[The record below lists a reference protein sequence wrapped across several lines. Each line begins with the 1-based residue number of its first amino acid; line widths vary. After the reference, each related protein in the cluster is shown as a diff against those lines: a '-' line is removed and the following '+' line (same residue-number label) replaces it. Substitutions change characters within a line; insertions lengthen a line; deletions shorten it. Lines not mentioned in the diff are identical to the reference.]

1 LLGSKPFYVLTMPL
15 ELHSVHPC
23 FAIFNDNIRR
33 NSQKQA
39 YEERYKL
46 VGIEGE
52 IYDLHRG
59 ELDTLPVKVVT
70 SEEVPREVYF
80 WKTGYE
86 VLCNEAWIPVV
97 DFSETDCYDGPF
109 TYTIEDDI
117 YAFTDHRIKQQIM
130 RREKLQEIEKRAVNP
145 VTTIPKFI
153 AELVRKE
160 AIAKK
165 ESCPITFTPFDE
177 CSSTSLTSCYHLY
190 ETTGLNR
197 WLENSMKCPV
207 CKQVISSTSVV

>member
-1 LLGSKPFYVLTMPL
+1 MSL
-15 ELHSVHPC
+15 ELHSLYPS
-23 FAIFNDNIRR
+23 FAIFDDSIRR
-33 NSQKQA
+33 SGRKEA

-46 VGIEGE
+46 VGIEGD
-52 IYDLHRG
+52 IYDIQMREINAVPL
-59 ELDTLPVKVVT
+59 KVVT

-86 VLCNEAWIPVV
+86 LLCNDTWIPVI

-109 TYTIEDDI
+109 TYTVEDDI
-117 YAFTDHRIKQQIM
+117 YAFTDHRINQQMI
-130 RREKLQEIEKRAVNP
+130 RREKLQQIEKKVHNP
-145 VTTIPKFI
+145 VITIPKFI

-165 ESCPITFTPFDE
+165 EACPITFTPIEE

-190 ETTGLNR
+190 ETAGLNR

-207 CKQVISSTSVV
+207 CKQVISSTCII